1 MNSREIVLRTLEYRG
16 PERLAATFP
25 HPYWSDLCHT
35 SYILEG
41 YERDWREVGP
51 GRQEYVDEWG
61 NTWARLDTT
70 SKGEVVRGVLEDWE
84 GLGSLRLPDLANPA
98 NFERVREVCGD
109 PDNERFRVGGMPGF
123 PFNIARYMRRLEE
136 FLADILLSPGRVAV
150 LLRRIEDLLAE
161 VIVQYAQAGVDA
173 VFFCEDWGTQN
184 SLMIHPRTWR
194 EVFMPGFVRL
204 CRVAHEQGL
213 KVFMHSCGKIT
224 DIIPDLI
231 EAGIDLLQFD
241 QPRLHGLDVLAQFHG
256 RITFW
261 CPVDIQVTLQTHDEA
276 VIEAEAREMVAKL
289 GGPEGGFIAGYY
301 GDNASIGLDP
311 HWQDVACRAFMTCGD
326 YGDFVPKIIRR
337 R

>member
-25 HPYWSDLCHT
+25 APYWCDLCHV
-35 SYILEG
+35 SYTLKSD
-41 YERDWREVGP
+41 ERSWRQVGP
-51 GRQEYVDEWG
+51 NRQEYVDEWG

-70 SKGEVVRGVLEDWE
+70 SKGEVVRGALEDW
-84 GLGSLRLPDLANPA
+84 SLLDSLPLPDLVNPA
-98 NFERVREVCGD
+98 NFQQAREVCSD
-109 PDNERFRVGGMPGF
+109 PANERFRVGGLPGF

-136 FLADILLSPGRVAV
+136 FLADILLSPDKVQR
-150 LLRRIEDLLAE
+150 LLGHIEDLLTE
-161 VIVQYAQAGVDA
+161 VIVQYARAGADA

-184 SLMIHPRTWR
+184 SLMIRPQTWR
-194 EVFMPGFVRL
+194 AVFKPGFVRL
-204 CRVAHEQGL
+204 CGVAHQHGL

-241 QPRLHGLDVLAQFHG
+241 QPRLHGIGVLAQFHG

-276 VIEAEAREMVAKL
+276 AIEAEARELVEKL
-289 GGPEGGFIAGYY
+289 GGPEGGFVAGYY
-301 GDNASIGLDP
+301 GDNPSIGLDP
-311 HWQDVACRAFMTCGD
+311 HWQDVACRAFMRYGD
-326 YGDFVPKIIRR
+326 YRARP
-337 R
+337 

>member
-1 MNSREIVLRTLEYRG
+1 MNSREIVRRTLEYRG

-35 SYILEG
+35 SYTLDG
-41 YERDWREVGP
+41 DERAWQQVSP
-51 GRQEYVDEWG
+51 SRQEYVDEWG

-70 SKGEVVRGVLEDWE
+70 SKGEVVRGVLEDWTE
-84 GLGSLRLPDLANPA
+84 LETLRLPDLANPA
-98 NFERVREVCGD
+98 NFERVREVCSD
-109 PDNERFRVGGMPGF
+109 PANERFRVGGLPGF

-136 FLADILLSPGRVAV
+136 FLADILLSPDRVAT

-184 SLMIHPRTWR
+184 NLMIHPRTWR
-194 EVFMPGFVRL
+194 EVFKPGFMRL
-204 CRVAHEQGL
+204 CSVAHEHRL

-241 QPRLHGLDVLAQFHG
+241 QPRLHGIEVLAQFHG

-276 VIEAEAREMVAKL
+276 AIEAEAKELVEKL

-311 HWQDVACRAFMTCGD
+311 HWQDAACRAFMK
-326 YGDFVPKIIRR
+326 YGSFHRH
-337 R
+337 